1 LPIRPKIAIP
11 SNRDWIVWED
21 FFFFAGCHELVVEG
35 RVVLLD
41 EFANPA
47 VVLDSQVPY

>member
-21 FFFFAGCHELVVEG
+21 FFFFAGRHALVVEG

-41 EFANPA
+41 EFANSA
-47 VVLDSQVPY
+47 VVLDSRLPH